1 MMHRPR
7 GFRTLLSKH
16 LFSTRRFEVIEMNED
31 FFFSVWFSF
40 DDYISV
46 DKVGARWVS
55 IESVRKADTRRMN
68 NTSMR

>member
-1 MMHRPR
+1 MHRPR
-7 GFRTLLSKH
+7 GFRTLLSKR

-55 IESVRKADTRRMN
+55 IESVRKEDMRRMN